1 MGYYGINCSDVC
13 STSYY
18 GIGCTTKCECSPCH
32 HIYGCLLITRVQ
44 QTVQRI
50 NTMKMEPTSMPIYWW
65 SLVIFKNIDFLLLIK
80 TYHNILSFKYL
91 LNLSNNKKYESERNR
106 IGIQKTKSDK
116 IKNSIDFKTQREL
129 EVQLNK

>member
-1 MGYYGINCSDVC
+1 
-13 STSYY
+13 
-18 GIGCTTKCECSPCH
+18 
-32 HIYGCLLITRVQ
+32 
-44 QTVQRI
+44 
-50 NTMKMEPTSMPIYWW
+50 MKMEPTSMPIYWW

-116 IKNSIDFKTQREL
+116 NKNSIDFKTQREL